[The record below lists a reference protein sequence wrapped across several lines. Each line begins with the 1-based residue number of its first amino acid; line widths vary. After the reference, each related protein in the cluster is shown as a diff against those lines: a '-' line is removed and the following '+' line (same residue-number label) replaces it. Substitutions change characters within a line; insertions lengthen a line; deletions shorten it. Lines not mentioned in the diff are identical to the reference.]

1 MLDKL
6 DPYLL
11 YEIYYFLSNYDIIE
25 NLYINKR
32 LTNSINNIKFIENII
47 YRNHPLVYNIHNN
60 YCDICNLG
68 IYILDDNTSMI
79 NCQHTSK
86 KNLFNNQ
93 EYE

>member
-60 YCDICNLG
+60 YLP
-68 IYILDDNTSMI
+68 
-79 NCQHTSK
+79 
-86 KNLFNNQ
+86 F
-93 EYE
+93 